1 MKNIHFLTMLGIALL
16 TFSAPAAAQ
25 APQTTATDE
34 ITKDDVPKIMNAW
47 FREVDK
53 NARKTLDDLLEKVK
67 NYTPA
72 NQLGLD
78 LAVPDAPAFAVL
90 NVNSE
95 TATRPTSPQTFVA
108 QVLEGTDS
116 RGNLQSGVALEITPY
131 TLFSEGVSLKSFR
144 DYYGVRLLSRTK
156 ISLAT
161 TKGTDN
167 DEDKS
172 VKAAVGISATLWDES
187 DLRTND
193 IVRNCLGE
201 SQAIQNKAAA
211 RIFSSIRDD
220 VGNRKL
226 KTEDEV
232 KQAIEQRFPAAVEAE
247 YKRNQDEGTLAD
259 LLQVVP
265 KCHAEA
271 KKKLW
276 NASGLEVG
284 LAPIFFSKDGTFDGL
299 DAEGFAVWTSLA
311 YGFADFNPMADNSQ
325 LILHL
330 RYHSDEKVLNPATG
344 NNSFIEQDQFIAA
357 AQLRIAPGKLNLFGR
372 DGLEGGADWTLFTDI
387 AYIEE
392 DRTNLVDEEL
402 WRYSIGAEFAVDDG
416 THFKLSIGSEEGR
429 DVGGNE
435 GFILGRL
442 KINFSAPDQKK

>member
-144 DYYGVRLLSRTK
+144 DYYG
-156 ISLAT
+156 
-161 TKGTDN
+161 
-167 DEDKS
+167 
-172 VKAAVGISATLWDES
+172 
-187 DLRTND
+187 
-193 IVRNCLGE
+193 
-201 SQAIQNKAAA
+201 
-211 RIFSSIRDD
+211 
-220 VGNRKL
+220 
-226 KTEDEV
+226 
-232 KQAIEQRFPAAVEAE
+232 
-247 YKRNQDEGTLAD
+247 
-259 LLQVVP
+259 
-265 KCHAEA
+265 
-271 KKKLW
+271 
-276 NASGLEVG
+276 
-284 LAPIFFSKDGTFDGL
+284 
-299 DAEGFAVWTSLA
+299 
-311 YGFADFNPMADNSQ
+311 
-325 LILHL
+325 
-330 RYHSDEKVLNPATG
+330 
-344 NNSFIEQDQFIAA
+344 
-357 AQLRIAPGKLNLFGR
+357 
-372 DGLEGGADWTLFTDI
+372 
-387 AYIEE
+387 
-392 DRTNLVDEEL
+392 
-402 WRYSIGAEFAVDDG
+402 
-416 THFKLSIGSEEGR
+416 
-429 DVGGNE
+429 
-435 GFILGRL
+435 
-442 KINFSAPDQKK
+442 